1 MQEVTSWEDPR
12 RHMSLG
18 ERPSGPAL
26 GDRPCAAALPH
37 VGADVYPTASPE
49 ACSSAT
55 SASSSGASFPD
66 AGSRARKP
74 PPKVQ
79 SLSLL
84 ADALQRQVSKEG
96 GMAPFGHTSSPLD
109 GRCCYA
115 SEPGRDKDNAR
126 GVRRVSL
133 SEPPAAAQADRAAA
147 AAGGVLE
154 EPRLPAEEESPSAAG
169 ASGASTLPAAA
180 AAAAGALPAE
190 EARSAAADREAK
202 ADPARLLAGLPGD
215 GDRVLEPGFGYYES
229 DFLSQNRGM
238 CGVGKCVC
246 Q

>member
-115 SEPGRDKDNAR
+115 SEPGRDK
-126 GVRRVSL
+126 
-133 SEPPAAAQADRAAA
+133 ADRAAA